1 MSGSAGE
8 EIPPQNE
15 VSGGPDSPLEIGQT
29 GWRNTLKRSGKEFIA
44 DRCTMTAGAMAYHF
58 FLSLFPAII
67 AAIGLV
73 SLVHLSSSDIS
84 HLVHGVGRALPPGAS
99 KVLNTALAA
108 AHKRAAAGGT
118 ALIIGIVVAVWS
130 VSSAM
135 TVLQTGMDIA
145 YDVPKDRKF
154 AGKRLYAIPLM
165 LATAIFGGAAAVLIV
180 FGASLGSG
188 IEGHLPVSGTAFLVL
203 WTIVRWVVTIIL
215 LTILFSCYYY
225 FGPNRETP
233 NWQWV
238 SPGGLIG
245 TVIFLVASVGFSFY
259 VSKFGSYSKTYGA
272 LAGVVILIFWLYLTG
287 IAILL
292 GAEINAETEREAAA
306 QAGHPGARRS
316 AAQAQQS

>member
-1 MSGSAGE
+1 MSGSSGD
-8 EIPPQNE
+8 EIPPPHK
-15 VSGGPDSPLEIGQT
+15 VSGGPDSPLEIGQA
-29 GWRNTLKRSGKEFIA
+29 GWRNTLKRSGKEFVS
-44 DRCTMTAGAMAYHF
+44 DRCTLTAGAMAYHF
-58 FLSLFPAII
+58 FLALFPAII

-73 SLVHLSSSDIS
+73 SLLKLSPANVNR
-84 HLVHGVGRALPPGAS
+84 LVHGVGKALPPGAS
-99 KVLNTALAA
+99 NVLNTALTA
-108 AHKRAAAGGT
+108 AHHRAAAGTT
-118 ALIIGIVVAVWS
+118 ALILGVAIAVWS

-135 TVLQTGMDIA
+135 TVLQTGLDIA
-145 YDVPKDRKF
+145 YDVPTDRKF
-154 AGKRLYAIPLM
+154 IGKRLYSIPLM
-165 LATAIFGGAAAVLIV
+165 LATVIFGGAAAVLIV

-225 FGPNRETP
+225 FGPKRETP
-233 NWQWV
+233 KWQWV

-245 TVIFLVASVGFSFY
+245 TVIFLVASAGFSFY
-259 VSKFGSYSKTYGA
+259 VTKFGSYSKTYGA

-306 QAGHPGARRS
+306 EAGHEGARRS
-316 AAQAQQS
+316 AAEVQQN

>member
-8 EIPPQNE
+8 EIPPQKE
-15 VSGGPDSPLEIGQT
+15 VSGGPDSPLEIGQA
-29 GWRNTLKRSGKEFIA
+29 GWRNTLKRSGKEFVA
-44 DRCTMTAGAMAYHF
+44 DRCTLTAGAMAYHF
-58 FLSLFPAII
+58 FLALFPAII

-73 SLVHLSSSDIS
+73 SLLHLSPGAVS
-84 HLVHGVGRALPPGAS
+84 HLVHGVGKALPPGAS
-99 KVLNTALAA
+99 GVLNTALAA

-135 TVLQTGMDIA
+135 TVLQTGLDIA

-154 AGKRLYAIPLM
+154 LGKRLYSVPLM
-165 LATAIFGGAAAVLIV
+165 LATVIFGGAAAVLIV

-188 IEGHLPVSGTAFLVL
+188 IEGHLPVSGTAFLLL

-225 FGPNRETP
+225 FGPKRETP
-233 NWQWV
+233 KWQWV

-245 TVIFLVASVGFSFY
+245 TVIFLAASVGFSFY

-306 QAGHPGARRS
+306 QAGHPEARRS
-316 AAQAQQS
+316 AAEAQQS